1 MLHLFSHCVRIV
13 QAVASE
19 LPQQH
24 LPVRAALRVAAVGAA
39 AFGIAATNI
48 ALFDNAVVGVTACGV
63 AAKHA
68 KASLLFRMTMR
79 RPALIEESVMGSQPT
94 TRRYD
99 P

>member
-19 LPQQH
+19 SPQQH
-24 LPVRAALRVAAVGAA
+24 LPVRAALRIAAISVT
-39 AFGIAATNI
+39 AFGIATTNI
-48 ALFDNAVVGVTACGV
+48 ASFGNGVIGGIALGI

-79 RPALIEESVMGSQPT
+79 RPALIEESATGSQPA